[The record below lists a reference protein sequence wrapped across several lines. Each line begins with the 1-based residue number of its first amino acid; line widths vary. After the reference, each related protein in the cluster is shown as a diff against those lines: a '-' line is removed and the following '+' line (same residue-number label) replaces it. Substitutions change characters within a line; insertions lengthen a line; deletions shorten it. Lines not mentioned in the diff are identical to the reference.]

1 MDAEPPFAAFKN
13 LGAYVA
19 QLARRIPMAVE
30 IPCRPAQIGAWKAQE
45 HQCHSNAAYWCA
57 HNPEDKLVPGWLY
70 FSFLGLNDFVRFTAH
85 TVIRLRSGE
94 LRDITPTPASMPYPF
109 IEALESP
116 PEYDELV
123 EKRGIMHLDLYRAE
137 GRVAAFGRSP
147 RHAG

>member
-1 MDAEPPFAAFKN
+1 MDAEPPVAAFKN

-94 LRDITPTPASMPYPF
+94 LRDITPTQASMPF

-123 EKRGIMHLDLYRAE
+123 EKRGIMHLDVYRAE

-147 RHAG
+147 RRAG

>member
-1 MDAEPPFAAFKN
+1 MDAEPPVAAFNN

-94 LRDITPTPASMPYPF
+94 LRDITPTEASMPF

-123 EKRGIMHLDLYRAE
+123 EKRGIMHLDVYRAE

-147 RHAG
+147 RRAG